1 MSTARKLNLISI
13 DDYLTGEQQSAIK
26 HEYVGG
32 VVHAMVGATN
42 THNIIACNAQG
53 LLFSQLQ
60 GHKCRVFNSDT
71 KIRVRMTSQTRFYY
85 PDVSIICHP
94 NPQSDVFQDQPSVII
109 EVLSD
114 STRRID
120 EGEKREAYLTIPTL
134 THYFLLEQS
143 EPGAIIYERGELG
156 FDRKVLSSISDH
168 IQIPDIN
175 VILELAAVYDGVEFS
190 EE

>member
-1 MSTARKLNLISI
+1 MSTARKLHLISI
-13 DDYLTGEQQSAIK
+13 DNYLAGEQQSPIK

-42 THNIIACNAQG
+42 THNMIATNALVEIGRQ
-53 LLFSQLQ
+53 LL
-60 GHKCRVFNSDT
+60 GHKCRVFNSNT

-114 STRRID
+114 STRRVD
-120 EGEKREAYLTIPTL
+120 EGEKRDAYLTIPTL
-134 THYFLLEQS
+134 THYILLEQS
-143 EPGAIIYERGELG
+143 ALGAIIYERGESG
-156 FDRKVLSSISDH
+156 FSRSVLSSISDR
-168 IQIPDIN
+168 IEIPDIN
-175 VILELAAVYDGVEFS
+175 LTLELAAVYDGVEFN

>member
-1 MSTARKLNLISI
+1 MSTARRLNLISI
-13 DDYLTGEQQSAIK
+13 DNYLAGEQQSTIK
-26 HEYVGG
+26 HEYLGG
-32 VVHAMVGATN
+32 VVYAMVGARN
-42 THNIIACNAQG
+42 AHNMIAANALVEIG
-53 LLFSQLQ
+53 RQLQ

-71 KIRVRMTSQTRFYY
+71 KIRVRMPSQTRFYY

-109 EVLSD
+109 EVLSE

-134 THYFLLEQS
+134 THYILLQQS
-143 EPGAIIYERGELG
+143 EPAAIVYERGEPG
-156 FDRKVLSSISDH
+156 FDRRVLSSISDR
-168 IQIPDIN
+168 IEISDIK
-175 VILELAAVYDGVEFS
+175 VSLELAAVYSGVEFS

>member
-1 MSTARKLNLISI
+1 MSTARRLNLISI
-13 DDYLTGEQQSAIK
+13 DNYLAGEQQSTIK
-26 HEYVGG
+26 HEYLGG
-32 VVHAMVGATN
+32 VVYAMVGARNAHNMIATN
-42 THNIIACNAQG
+42 ALVEIG
-53 LLFSQLQ
+53 RQLQ

-71 KIRVRMTSQTRFYY
+71 KIRVRMPSQTRFYY

-109 EVLSD
+109 EVLSE

-134 THYFLLEQS
+134 THYILLQQS
-143 EPGAIIYERGELG
+143 EPAAIVYERGEPG
-156 FDRKVLSSISDH
+156 FDRRVLSSISDR
-168 IQIPDIN
+168 IEISDIK
-175 VILELAAVYDGVEFS
+175 VSLELAAVYSGVEFS